1 MHISLMKRAA
11 VLCAS
16 AIAFAS
22 TAAFA
27 QEWTSLKVG
36 ELANFSFSHAHLPDG
51 RFLFGTEG
59 KAFVQDTF
67 GAAAATQVANPTSIL
82 LDPAFVI
89 SRSGTQALVGGGGF
103 SGPSG
108 VYLFDPSSPA
118 TPLVTP
124 ALATLQNY
132 NAVFWKH
139 PTSGRE
145 GWIIGGANAGFSSN
159 LTFVSTDG
167 QFTGAVTGALS
178 AFSGGLTSDPEG
190 NVFVSLADFDESVNN
205 KVIKFTAAQVDAAV
219 AAVLADNPVPLTAA
233 ASTPVFS
240 ADASSSLAA
249 DSAGRLWITGYQIN
263 HIQAY
268 DPATGAT
275 RRFTPDHPALANAG
289 GPAAYSVKV
298 FSKDASEYVS
308 FLANDSFYTTTSDLV
323 LGYRPA
329 SEMTVRAAQ
338 ITTASL
344 SVSEGDASTTTVTV
358 TLTPAASAEVTV
370 PVTVAGTATVTSDYT
385 TTAPA
390 SLVFAAGE
398 TSKTF
403 DITVVNDSLKGEG
416 NQTVAVTL
424 GEPTPTALAGLGALN
439 SEKFTLTIQDNDP
452 LPIIGF
458 ASASRT
464 VNEADGT
471 VNVTVNVSPT
481 VTQTVTVPLVITGT
495 ATSGADFT
503 TVSELVIEPG
513 DLTKTLAIQVLN
525 DTTALEADETV
536 IVNFG
541 ALTANEIGLGLP
553 ATRQFTLTIQDD
565 ENKARIAANQEF
577 GTLRVGAALNVPVL
591 TFGGTAVKWSA
602 KGLPP
607 GLKINANGTITGMPT
622 ASGEYDQVILTATN
636 AYGVSTS
643 VVLLMNVEAFPA
655 GAVGTF
661 SGLVDRAGSVTG
673 GLGASVTVTTTAK
686 ATYTGKVVIGKK
698 TYAIK
703 GNLDAA
709 TANPSGFSDLKVGS
723 TTQRLNF
730 VLNATTGAFTGT
742 LPEGAALAGWRAQPA
757 TTRTGIYNFRAAQS
771 GSPAATVP
779 QGASYGSLKLSPK
792 AVATVTGVLADGSK
806 FTCSSPLSIQG
817 DVVLYQALYTTVG
830 SLTGRVNLAD
840 DLAHSI
846 TGTLTWSKPEQAKG
860 PVYQDGWESHITL
873 VALGGKYRP
882 AGGAT
887 LPLDAQ
893 ESASDNAELVL
904 QDGGIEAV
912 GGNANPKTF
921 GVRIVSIASATMVA
935 PQKLKIVNATGAFS
949 GSITLGEGASRKVI
963 PVQGLLVPDAGTANA
978 FDSEG
983 FGYFLLPSA
992 APGVTRSGAVIL
1004 SAVTDS

>member
-1 MHISLMKRAA
+1 MHISLIKRA
-11 VLCAS
+11 VVSCAS
-16 AIAFAS
+16 ALAFAS
-22 TAAFA
+22 TTATA

-36 ELANFSFSHAHLPDG
+36 ELTNFSFSHDHLPDG
-51 RFLFGTEG
+51 RFMLGTVG
-59 KAFVQDTF
+59 KVFVQDAF
-67 GAAAATQVANPTSIL
+67 GAAAATEVANPTSIL
-82 LDPAFVI
+82 LDPSFVT

-108 VYLFDPSSPA
+108 VYLLNPSAPA

-145 GWIIGGANAGFSSN
+145 GWIIGGANAGLSSN

-167 QFTGAVTGALS
+167 QAVGAVTGAIS
-178 AFSGGLTSDPEG
+178 AFSGGLTTDPSG
-190 NVFVSLADFDESVNN
+190 NVFVSLADFDAAINN
-205 KVIKFTAAQVDAAV
+205 KVVKFTAAQMDAAV
-219 AAVLADNPVPLTAA
+219 VAVLAGSPAPLAVA
-233 ASTPVFS
+233 ASTPVFD
-240 ADASSSLAA
+240 ADASGSLAA
-249 DSAGRLWITGYQIN
+249 DSLGRLWITGYQIG
-263 HIQAY
+263 HIQSY
-268 DPATGAT
+268 DTATGAT
-275 RRFTPDHPALANAG
+275 RRFTPDHPALANAT

-298 FSKDASEYVS
+298 FSKDATEYVS
-308 FLANDSFYTTTSDLV
+308 YLANDSYYTTTSDLL
-323 LGYRPA
+323 LGYRPTA
-329 SEMTVRAAQ
+329 EMMVRAAQ
-338 ITTASL
+338 ITTASQ

-358 TLTPAASAEVTV
+358 TLTPAATAEVTV
-370 PVTVAGTATVTSDYT
+370 PVSLSGSATLTNDYT

-390 SLVFAAGE
+390 ALVFAVGE

-403 DITVVNDSLKGEG
+403 DITVVNDSLKGES
-416 NQTVAVTL
+416 NETVVVTL
-424 GEPTPTALAGLGALN
+424 GSPTPAAQAGLGALN
-439 SEKFTLTIQDNDP
+439 SEFFTLTIQDNDP

-458 ASASRT
+458 AQASRT
-464 VNEADGT
+464 VNESAGA

-481 VTQTVTVPLVITGT
+481 VTQTVTVPLVISGS
-495 ATSGADFT
+495 ATSGTDFM

-513 DLTKTLAIQVLN
+513 DLTKTLVIQVVN
-525 DTTALEADETV
+525 DTTTLEADETV

-541 ALTANEIGLGLP
+541 TLPANEAGLGLP

-565 ENKARIAANQEF
+565 DSKARIAANQDF
-577 GTLRVGAALNVPVL
+577 GTLRVGAPLNVPVL
-591 TFGGTAVKWSA
+591 TFGGTAVKWTA

-607 GLKINANGTITGMPT
+607 GLKINANGTITGSPT
-622 ASGEYDQVILTATN
+622 SAGEYDQVILTATN

-643 VVLLMNVEAFPA
+643 VVFLLNVEAFPA

-661 SGLVDRAGSVTG
+661 SGLVNRVGSVTG
-673 GLGASVTVTTTAK
+673 GLGASVSVTTTAK
-686 ATYTGKVVIGKK
+686 GTYTGKVVIGKK

-703 GNLDAA
+703 GNLDA
-709 TANPSGFSDLKVGS
+709 TTMNPTGFADLKIGDAIHP
-723 TTQRLNF
+723 LDF
-730 VLNATTGAFTGT
+730 VLNSTSGALSGT
-742 LPEGAALAGWRAQPA
+742 LPEGAVLAGWRAQPS

-771 GSPAATVP
+771 GSPVASVP
-779 QGASYGSLKLSPK
+779 QGASYGCLKLSSK

-806 FTCSSPLSIQG
+806 FTSSSPLSLQG
-817 DVVLYQALYTTVG
+817 DVVIYQALYTTVG

-846 TGTLTWSKPEQAKG
+846 TGALTWSKPEQVKG
-860 PVYQDGWESHITL
+860 PVYQDGWESPLTL
-873 VALGGKYRP
+873 TALGGKYRP
-882 AGGAT
+882 AAGAT

-893 ESASDNAELVL
+893 ESASENAELVL

-912 GGNANPKTF
+912 GSNANPKTF
-921 GVRIVSIASATMVA
+921 GVRIASLSTATMTA

-963 PVQGLLVPDAGTANA
+963 PIQGLLVPDASTANA

-1004 SAVTDS
+1004 SALTDS